1 MRRRCAICACIA
13 LSRPRVPH
21 SSLNTINKNVHLLLI
36 LTALFICEL
45 LLCCLR
51 LDTCPV
57 PVRMS
62 MIFVV
67 NSVGHDAQVEL
78 HGLVRSARLALRPF
92 ELDVAS
98 LTACFFWLWGP
109 IEEDLC
115 LSFAKRRSYIV
126 RLSPTRCIVY
136 RVWEFFTFTSR
147 AARAYLTIEYL
158 IPARYLRLTTPF
170 LKRTSYE
177 VTTT

>member
-1 MRRRCAICACIA
+1 
-13 LSRPRVPH
+13 
-21 SSLNTINKNVHLLLI
+21 
-36 LTALFICEL
+36 
-45 LLCCLR
+45 
-51 LDTCPV
+51 
-57 PVRMS
+57 MS

-147 AARAYLTIEYL
+147 AARAYLIEYL
-158 IPARYLRLTTPF
+158 ILNLIPRYLRLTTHF
-170 LKRTSYE
+170 LKRTDKP
-177 VTTT
+177 VTR